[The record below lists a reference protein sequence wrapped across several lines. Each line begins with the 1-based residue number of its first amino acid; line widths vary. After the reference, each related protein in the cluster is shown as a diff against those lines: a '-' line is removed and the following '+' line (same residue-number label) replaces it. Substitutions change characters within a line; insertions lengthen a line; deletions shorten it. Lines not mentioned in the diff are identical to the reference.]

1 MFSSRCVSGV
11 STVFSYSTHR
21 RLPSRGEF
29 GHLRGRRRPR
39 KFEGHALRRQKE
51 TSLCARVDVFGRRNL
66 REGGKE
72 CLCRGR
78 SPRRLQAAIIRLSGT
93 SCVSRKTE
101 EKETKTDKRCRRV
114 P

>member
-1 MFSSRCVSGV
+1 MFSSRCASNV
-11 STVFSYSTHR
+11 STAFSYSTHR
-21 RLPSRGEF
+21 HLPGREEF

-39 KFEGHALRRQKE
+39 RFEGRALCRQKE
-51 TSLCARVDVFGRRNL
+51 VYVHALTCLEIRDL
-66 REGGKE
+66 REGGKD

-78 SPRRLQAAIIRLSGT
+78 SPRRLQAAISRLSGT
-93 SCVSRKTE
+93 SWVSRKPE